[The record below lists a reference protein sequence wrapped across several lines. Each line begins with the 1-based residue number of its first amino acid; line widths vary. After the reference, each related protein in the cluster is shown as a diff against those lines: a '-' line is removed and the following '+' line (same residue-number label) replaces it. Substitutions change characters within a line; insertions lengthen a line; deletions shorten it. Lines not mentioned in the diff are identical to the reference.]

1 MLQGVYLDLWRENG
15 ESMAMSPIKILSII
29 LLAASSSAFADEA
42 GRAAAKGFAHDI
54 AKPAAAKEASM
65 QSPGPGRMQVDEPA
79 SANDNPDQRDSKAWQ
94 KSHAKG
100 LTEEQRAAFRERK
113 DKMEG
118 MIALIKAKRK
128 ALQEA
133 KPEERAALAREL
145 HSLILEKDSDPS
157 DVASAAS
164 VRNDDNGGSPASST
178 SSTSSTSTASQADAQ
193 KTSATQ
199 KASEDQS
206 KRREEIRERQLER
219 MKKAK
224 AKDGDD

>member
-1 MLQGVYLDLWRENG
+1 MGPL
-15 ESMAMSPIKILSII
+15 KILSIV

-54 AKPAAAKEASM
+54 AKPAAAKDASVRS
-65 QSPGPGRMQVDEPA
+65 QNPAPGPGRMQVDEPA
-79 SANDNPDQRDSKAWQ
+79 SATDNPDQRDSKAWQ

-100 LTEEQRAAFRERK
+100 LTEEQKAAFRERK

-145 HSLILEKDSDPS
+145 HSLILEKDTDPS
-157 DVASAAS
+157 EMASAAS
-164 VRNDDNGGSPASST
+164 VRTDDNGGSTTGPAE
-178 SSTSSTSTASQADAQ
+178 AQ
-193 KTSATQ
+193 KSSGNQ
-199 KASEDQS
+199 KSDEDQL
-206 KRREEIRERQLER
+206 KRREEKRERQLER
-219 MKKAK
+219 MRKAK

>member
-1 MLQGVYLDLWRENG
+1 
-15 ESMAMSPIKILSII
+15 MAPLKILSIF

-42 GRAAAKGFAHDI
+42 GRAAAKGLAHDI
-54 AKPAAAKEASM
+54 AKPAAAKDASSRS
-65 QSPGPGRMQVDEPA
+65 QNPAPGPGRMQVEEPA
-79 SANDNPDQRDSKAWQ
+79 STTANPDQRDSKAWQ

-100 LTEEQRAAFRERK
+100 LTEEQKAAFRERK

-157 DVASAAS
+157 EVASAAS
-164 VRNDDNGGSPASST
+164 VRTDDNGASTTSSSST
-178 SSTSSTSTASQADAQ
+178 TSQADAQ
-193 KTSATQ
+193 KSSANQKSSETQ
-199 KASEDQS
+199 VQ
-206 KRREEIRERQLER
+206 RREEIRERQLER
-219 MKKAK
+219 MRKAK
-224 AKDGDD
+224 AKDSDD

>member
-1 MLQGVYLDLWRENG
+1 
-15 ESMAMSPIKILSII
+15 MAMGPLKILSII
-29 LLAASSSAFADEA
+29 LFAVSSSAFADEA
-42 GRAAAKGFAHDI
+42 VRVAAKGFAHDI
-54 AKPAAAKEASM
+54 AKPAAAKDASV
-65 QSPGPGRMQVDEPA
+65 QSPGPGRMQVEEPV
-79 SANDNPDQRDSKAWQ
+79 SAADNPDQRDSKAWQ

-100 LTEEQRAAFRERK
+100 LTEEQKTAFRERK

-157 DVASAAS
+157 EVTSAAS
-164 VRNDDNGGSPASST
+164 VRPDDNGGS
-178 SSTSSTSTASQADAQ
+178 TASQTSSAVSQAEAQ
-193 KTSATQ
+193 KPSATQ
-199 KASEDQS
+199 KASEDQA

-224 AKDGDD
+224 AKDDGD